1 MTTRRIDAH
10 QHFWRLARGDYG
22 WLTPALGP
30 IYRDFAPEDLAP
42 LIGTAGIDA
51 AILVQAAPSEAE
63 TRFMLDIARD
73 TDWVVG
79 VVGWTDLAAP
89 DAPAHIAELAHDPKL
104 RGLRPM
110 IHDIPDP
117 RWMLGPGLSQAIEAI
132 IAHGLTFDLLLRP
145 IHLPHAL
152 ALLERHPALRAVIDH
167 GAKPNIR
174 HWHRGDV
181 DFRQW
186 SLDMNRIARA
196 TAASCKL
203 SGLVTEAA
211 EDWTAAILRPYI
223 DVLVQAFGPDRLI
236 WGSDWPVVDLAGGYE
251 RWLDV
256 AYSDLADLSGED
268 RAKVFGFNAARFYG
282 V

>member
-22 WLTPALGP
+22 WLKPALGP
-30 IYRDFAPEDLAP
+30 IHRDFEPDDLEP
-42 LIGTAGIDA
+42 LTGAAGIDA
-51 AILVQAAPSEAE
+51 TILVQAAPSEAE
-63 TRFMLDIARD
+63 TRFMLDLARR
-73 TDWVVG
+73 TDWIAG

-89 DAPAHIAELAHDPKL
+89 DGPACIAALAGEPKL

-117 RWMLGPGLSQAIEAI
+117 RWMLGPELTHAIEAI
-132 IAHGLTFDLLLRP
+132 VARGLTFDLLLRP

-152 ALLERHPALRAVIDH
+152 ALLERYPALKAVVDH
-167 GAKPNIR
+167 GAKPDIR
-174 HWHRGDV
+174 RWRPGDA

-186 SLDMNRIARA
+186 SQDMGRIARL
-196 TAASCKL
+196 TTASCKL

-223 DVLVQAFGPDRLI
+223 DALVQAFGPDRLI
-236 WGSDWPVVDLAGGYE
+236 WGSDWPVVNLAGGYA
-251 RWLDV
+251 RWLD
-256 AYSDLADLSGED
+256 AALAGLAGLSEKD
-268 RAKVFGFNAARFYG
+268 RAKVFGLNAAGFYG